1 MTKWGLSQQPK
12 IGLTLKNQCN
22 APYQQSKTKA
32 KQSSL
37 KMLKKNLT
45 KSKIHSWLKTLS
57 HQGIKGNIPLTKG
70 IYSST
75 ADVKC
80 NSIRQNALFLN

>member
-1 MTKWGLSQQPK
+1 MTKWGLSQQRK

-45 KSKIHSWLKTLS
+45 KSKIHS
-57 HQGIKGNIPLTKG
+57 
-70 IYSST
+70 
-75 ADVKC
+75 
-80 NSIRQNALFLN
+80 